1 MASFTNSPVSSA
13 ERQNIIMKI
22 KPIIRLLG
30 VGALLVISGVSVI
43 GNFWGHKVYL
53 EEKKQKEKNIYLKQ
67 LFVRWLYNSQ
77 NGIKISDYLEELN
90 IKTIAIYGMS
100 DAGCKLYEELK
111 NSNIVVKYVIDKR
124 MIETDIEVV
133 TIDDDFK
140 EVDIIIVTAIY
151 EYNEIVKELKKK
163 TKSPVISLEQVVY
176 EAESCRI

>member
-1 MASFTNSPVSSA
+1 
-13 ERQNIIMKI
+13 
-22 KPIIRLLG
+22 
-30 VGALLVISGVSVI
+30 
-43 GNFWGHKVYL
+43 
-53 EEKKQKEKNIYLKQ
+53 
-67 LFVRWLYNSQ
+67 
-77 NGIKISDYLEELN
+77 
-90 IKTIAIYGMS
+90 MS